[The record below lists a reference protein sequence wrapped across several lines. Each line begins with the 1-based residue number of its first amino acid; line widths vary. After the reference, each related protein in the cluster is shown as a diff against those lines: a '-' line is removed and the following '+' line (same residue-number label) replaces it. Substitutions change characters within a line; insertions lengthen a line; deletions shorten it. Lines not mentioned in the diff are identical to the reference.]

1 MSDREMIEETKKDV
15 PDQME
20 PVIPEIPAEK
30 SGKEP
35 EVEAAESASTEPE
48 VEAAEAAITEPE
60 SKAAEADSTEP
71 EVEAAEA
78 ATKTWYVRGER
89 AYLTHLLNFGHAKV
103 NGGRVEG
110 THFLDFAKKQVV
122 EEYLDAVKEALS
134 GG

>member
-35 EVEAAESASTEPE
+35 EAR
-48 VEAAEAAITEPE
+48 AAEADITEPE
-60 SKAAEADSTEP
+60 AKAAEADSTEP

-78 ATKTWYVRGER
+78 AITDRKS
-89 AYLTHLLNFGHAKV
+89 
-103 NGGRVEG
+103 
-110 THFLDFAKKQVV
+110 VV
-122 EEYLDAVKEALS
+122 
-134 GG
+134 